1 MNDWVQQIQGW
12 HDFQLLI
19 GTAGATLMGLTFV
32 AVSLAPEVIADRTTT
47 VVRAFTTPIVAFF
60 ATVLIVALI
69 VLVPQLTP
77 AIMGGLFAVIG
88 IIGMIYILTTGV
100 HGQWRTLELGIDDW
114 VWYLGLPLV
123 AYGGILAAGIAL
135 WMASFWSTYAVSAA
149 VLLLLIVGIRNA
161 WDVVLAIARQSQ
173 KQ

>member
-1 MNDWVQQIQGW
+1 MNDWAQQIAGW

-32 AVSLAPEVIADRTTT
+32 AVSLAPEVIADRTST

-69 VLVPQLTP
+69 LLVPQLTP
-77 AIMGGLFAVIG
+77 QIMGVPFAVIG
-88 IIGMIYILTTGV
+88 ISGFIYVLTTGV
-100 HGQWRTLELGIDDW
+100 HSQWRTLELGIDDW
-114 VWYLGLPLV
+114 IWYLGLPLV
-123 AYGGILAAGIAL
+123 AYGAMLAGGISL
-135 WMASFWSTYAVSAA
+135 WFAPLRATYAVAA
-149 VLLLLIVGIRNA
+149 AMLLLLVVGIRNA
-161 WDVVLAIARQSQ
+161 WDVLLAIARQSQ